1 MTFVDFII
9 NFFYITGELGKAPWF
24 NYRREEACDMSESDV
39 EKDRTIIEGL
49 NVETIKYDKDVELLV
64 SCSGCNDEEDEFRL

>member
-1 MTFVDFII
+1 
-9 NFFYITGELGKAPWF
+9 
-24 NYRREEACDMSESDV
+24 MSESDV